1 MKLTAKEFAQYCDIG
16 ACTALT
22 TQAEIDFAI
31 ETAIKYQ
38 TKSIF
43 TTKCHC
49 AYAAEKLRGTG
60 INLEFSVCSPLG
72 HDDIETKIFNTK
84 RYVELGL
91 TEVETFMNL
100 SYFKSGMYKETF
112 EDILAVR
119 KATPEGMIMKCII
132 QTPVLSDEEL
142 KIASQMCVDAGV
154 DFVKTGNGM
163 FGLTTPHAVEV
174 IANTVQGKAQIK
186 ATGDFRNVDE
196 IYTYLNLGATR
207 FGILTGQFLD
217 FYNQIAAREGK

>member
-1 MKLTAKEFAQYCDIG
+1 MITAKQFAQYCDIG
-16 ACTALT
+16 ACLATS
-22 TQAEIDFAI
+22 TQADIDFAI

-72 HDDIETKIFNTK
+72 HDDIETKVFNTK

-100 SYFKSGMYKETF
+100 SFFKSKMYDETF

-132 QTPVLSDEEL
+132 QTPVLTDEEL
-142 KIASQMCVDAGV
+142 RIASQMCVDAGV

-163 FGLTTPHAVEV
+163 FGYTTPHAVEV
-174 IANTVQGKAQIK
+174 IANAVQGRANIK
-186 ATGDFRNVDE
+186 ATGEFRNVDE
-196 IYTYLNLGATR
+196 IQTYVDLGATR
-207 FGILTGQFLD
+207 FGIGTEQFLE
-217 FYNQIAAREGK
+217 FYNIIESREGK

>member
-1 MKLTAKEFAQYCDIG
+1 MKLTTKEFAQYCDIG

-100 SYFKSGMYKETF
+100 SYFKSKMYDEAF

-174 IANTVQGKAQIK
+174 IAKRRLKQPVISEMLMKSIH
-186 ATGDFRNVDE
+186 
-196 IYTYLNLGATR
+196 I
-207 FGILTGQFLD
+207 
-217 FYNQIAAREGK
+217 

>member
-1 MKLTAKEFAQYCDIG
+1 MITAKQFAQYCDIG
-16 ACTALT
+16 ACLATT
-22 TQAEIDFAI
+22 TQADIDFAI

-60 INLEFSVCSPLG
+60 VNLEFSVCSPLG
-72 HDDIETKIFNTK
+72 HDDIETKVFNTK

-100 SYFKSGMYKETF
+100 SFFKSKMYDETF

-132 QTPVLSDEEL
+132 QTPVLTDEEL
-142 KIASQMCVDAGV
+142 RIASQMCVDAGV

-163 FGLTTPHAVEV
+163 FGYTTPHAVEV
-174 IANTVQGKAQIK
+174 IANTVQGRANIK
-186 ATGDFRNVDE
+186 ATGEFRNVDE
-196 IYTYLNLGATR
+196 IQTYVDLGATR
-207 FGILTGQFLD
+207 FGIGTEQFLE
-217 FYNQIAAREGK
+217 FYNIIESREGK